1 MSAGCENSHNEHSRP
16 ARLCSERREAEFGDM
31 DQLPNLGRE
40 QEMLEAMGLKSM
52 DDLFSDIPEDVRRTD
67 PLPLR
72 GPQSEEEIWADAQHL
87 LGANVDL
94 DSRPSFLAAG
104 LARNFVPTMVPMLA
118 TRGEFLTSYTP
129 YQPEV
134 SQGMLQAM
142 WEFQT
147 MVSELVGLPVSNV
160 SMYDASTAAAEAITC
175 AVRVKNRKATQKRVV
190 YVSQFVPPHR
200 LSVIENYSQGGGIEL
215 RTLKHG
221 TDGRVDLE
229 AAVTAAGACAVY
241 VEQPNA
247 FGELDEGVARLKGII
262 GEETALIV
270 GVDAVSLGIVE
281 APGNYGADIVVGEGQ
296 PFGIG
301 PTAGGPIY
309 GLFACQKEYL
319 RMMPGRIVGKTVDED
334 GRDAFTLT
342 LSTREQHIRRHR
354 ATSNICSNETLIA
367 LMGAMHMALLG
378 PEGLERLAI
387 RVAAATEATK
397 KAVCAISGVELV
409 NPDTPNFREFTVKLP
424 GDAADAVAHMDRA
437 GVLGGLSMSEWW
449 DSMPTYLLIGCDERT
464 SQLDIDALVNAL
476 SSWVKEASA

>member
-1 MSAGCENSHNEHSRP
+1 
-16 ARLCSERREAEFGDM
+16 M

-40 QEMLEAMGLKSM
+40 QEMLQSMGLKSM
-52 DDLFSDIPEDVRRTD
+52 EDLFSDIPEEVRRTD

-72 GPQSEEEIWADAQHL
+72 GPQSEEEILADAQHL
-87 LGANVDL
+87 LGVNIDL
-94 DSRPSFLAAG
+94 DSRPSFLSAG
-104 LARNFVPTMVPMLA
+104 LSRNFVPTMVPMLA

-175 AVRVKNRKATQKRVV
+175 AVRVKGRKATQKGVV

-200 LSVIENYSQGGGIEL
+200 MSVIENYTQGVGIEL
-215 RTLKHG
+215 RTLEHG
-221 TDGRVDLE
+221 MDGRVNLE
-229 AAVTAAGACAVY
+229 AATKAQGACAVY

-247 FGELDEGVARLKGII
+247 FGELDEGISQLKEII
-262 GEETALIV
+262 GENTALIV

-309 GLFACQKEYL
+309 GLFACKKDFLQL
-319 RMMPGRIVGKTVDED
+319 MPGRIVGKTLDED
-334 GRDAFTLT
+334 GKDAFTLT

-378 PEGLERLAI
+378 PEGLQKLAL
-387 RVAAATEATK
+387 RVAATTEVTK
-397 KAVCAISGVELV
+397 QAVIGIPGIELID
-409 NPDTPNFREFTVKLP
+409 PDTPNFREFAVKLP
-424 GDAADAVAHMDRA
+424 GNAADAVTYMDSV
-437 GVLGGLSMSEWW
+437 GVLGGFPVGEWWESMS
-449 DSMPTYLLIGCDERT
+449 SYLLIGCDERT
-464 SQLDIDALVNAL
+464 TKSDIDALVL
-476 SSWVKEASA
+476 SLSEWVEGVTA

>member
-1 MSAGCENSHNEHSRP
+1 
-16 ARLCSERREAEFGDM
+16 M

-40 QEMLEAMGLKSM
+40 HEMLKEMGLSSI
-52 DDLFSDIPEDVRRTD
+52 DDLFSDIPESVRRTEVL
-67 PLPLR
+67 PLPE
-72 GPQSEEEIWADAQHL
+72 PQSEEEILADAQRL
-87 LGANVDL
+87 LGTNINL
-94 DSRPSFLAAG
+94 DSRPSFLSTG
-104 LARNFVPTMVPMLA
+104 LARNFVPTMVGMLA
-118 TRGEFLTSYTP
+118 TRGEFLTAYTP

-147 MVSELVGLPVSNV
+147 MISELVALPVSNV
-160 SMYDASTAAAEAITC
+160 SMYDASTSAAEAITC
-175 AVRVKNRKATQKRVV
+175 AVRVKGRKAEQKGVV

-200 LSVIENYSQGGGIEL
+200 LSVIENYTQGGGIEL
-215 RTLKHG
+215 RILQHG
-221 TDGRVDLE
+221 ENGQIDLE
-229 AAVTAAGACAVY
+229 AAHVAAGACAVY

-247 FGELDEGVARLKGII
+247 FGQLDEGITRLKEII
-262 GEETALIV
+262 GEHTALIV

-301 PTAGGPIY
+301 PTAGGPLY
-309 GLFACQKEYL
+309 GLFACKMEYL
-319 RMMPGRIVGKTVDED
+319 RQMPGRIVGKTLDED

-378 PEGLERLAI
+378 PEGLERLAL

-397 KAVCAISGVELV
+397 KAICSIENVELV
-409 NPDTPNFREFTVKLP
+409 SPDMPNFREFAVKLP
-424 GDAADAVAHMDRA
+424 GPASDALLFMDEK
-437 GVLGGLSMSEWW
+437 GVLGGFDIGEWW
-449 DSMPTYLLIGCDERT
+449 KSKSSHLLIGCDDRT
-464 SQLDIDALVNAL
+464 SQPDIDALVEAL
-476 SSWVKEASA
+476 SSWMEGVSS

>member
-1 MSAGCENSHNEHSRP
+1 
-16 ARLCSERREAEFGDM
+16 M

-40 QEMLEAMGLKSM
+40 QEMLDSMGLKSI
-52 DDLFSDIPEDVRRTD
+52 DDLFSDIPEDVRRID

-87 LGANVDL
+87 LGANIDL
-94 DSRPSFLAAG
+94 DSRPSFLSAG

-160 SMYDASTAAAEAITC
+160 SMYDASTAAAEAITT
-175 AVRVKNRKATQKRVV
+175 AVRVKGRKATQKGVV

-200 LSVIENYSQGGGIEL
+200 LSVIENYTQGVGIEL
-215 RTLKHG
+215 RTLEHNS
-221 TDGRVDLE
+221 DGMVNLE
-229 AAVTAAGACAVY
+229 AASVAAGACAVY

-247 FGELDEGVARLKGII
+247 FGELDEGITQIKKII
-262 GEETALIV
+262 GENTALIV
-270 GVDAVSLGIVE
+270 GVDAVSHGIVE

-309 GLFACQKEYL
+309 GLFACKKDYL
-319 RMMPGRIVGKTVDED
+319 RLMPGRIVGKTLDED
-334 GRDAFTLT
+334 GNDAFTLT

-378 PEGLERLAI
+378 PEGLEKLAL
-387 RVAAATEATK
+387 RVAATTEVTK
-397 KAVCAISGVELV
+397 QAISGITGVELV
-409 NPDTPNFREFTVKLP
+409 DPNTPNFREFAVKLP
-424 GDAADAVAHMDRA
+424 GNAAEAVAHMDAA
-437 GVLGGLSMSEWW
+437 GVLGGFPMGEWW
-449 DSMPTYLLIGCDERT
+449 DSMSSYLLIGCDERT
-464 SQLDIDALVNAL
+464 TQSDIDALVSAL
-476 SSWVKEASA
+476 TAWVEEVSA

>member
-1 MSAGCENSHNEHSRP
+1 
-16 ARLCSERREAEFGDM
+16 M

-40 QEMLEAMGLKSM
+40 QEMLDSMGLKSM
-52 DDLFSDIPEDVRRTD
+52 EDLFSDIPEGVRRVD

-72 GPQSEEEIWADAQHL
+72 EPQSEEEIWADAQHL
-87 LGANVDL
+87 LGVNLDL
-94 DSRPSFLAAG
+94 DSRPSFLSAG
-104 LARNFVPTMVPMLA
+104 LSRNFVPTMVPMLA

-147 MVSELVGLPVSNV
+147 MVSELVALPVSNV

-175 AVRVKNRKATQKRVV
+175 AVRVKGRKATQKGVV
-190 YVSQFVPPHR
+190 YISQFVPPHR
-200 LSVIENYSQGGGIEL
+200 LSVIENYTQGVGIEL
-215 RTLKHG
+215 RTLEH
-221 TDGRVDLE
+221 DSSGRVNLE
-229 AAVTAAGACAVY
+229 AASSAAGACAVY

-247 FGELDEGVARLKGII
+247 FGELDEGITSLKEIL
-262 GEETALIV
+262 GEHTALIV

-309 GLFACQKEYL
+309 GLFACKKDYL
-319 RMMPGRIVGKTVDED
+319 RLMPGRIVGKTVDED
-334 GRDAFTLT
+334 GKDAFTLT

-378 PEGLERLAI
+378 PEGLEKLAL
-387 RVAAATEATK
+387 RVAATTEITK
-397 KAVCAISGVELV
+397 QAVSDIKGVELV
-409 NPDTPNFREFTVKLP
+409 DPDAPNFREFAVKLP
-424 GDAADAVAHMDRA
+424 GNASDAVAHMDKA
-437 GVLGGLSMSEWW
+437 GVLGGFPMGEWW
-449 DSMPTYLLIGCDERT
+449 DSMSSCLLIGCDERT
-464 SQLDIDALVNAL
+464 TTSDIDALVYAL
-476 SSWVKEASA
+476 STWVKEVSA